1 MIPDIALDQCLC
13 FIMGQ
18 YKMKVNEIVV
28 LFGIEVM
35 GLMRPYS

>member
-13 FIMGQ
+13 FIMEQ

-28 LFGIEVM
+28 SCL
-35 GLMRPYS
+35 GLKLWDQ